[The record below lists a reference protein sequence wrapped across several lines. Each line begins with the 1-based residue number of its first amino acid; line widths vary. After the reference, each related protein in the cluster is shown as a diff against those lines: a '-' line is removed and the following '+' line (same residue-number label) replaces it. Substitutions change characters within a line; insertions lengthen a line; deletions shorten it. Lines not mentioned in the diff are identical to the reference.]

1 MRRQH
6 LSLIAVGLLIL
17 SCAFTVMGM
26 LKECDKAV
34 SAEPESGRRGS
45 GFPNGQTQADP
56 AHSRTVMNT
65 VMADPEVAVETA
77 MTGDRT
83 LPNQQSLTATPL
95 GKGPWSVPLQRLIE
109 KGKQGSDVAAELT
122 ALLECQPGIGDQLMQ
137 LLVEGKG
144 TLLEKRAL
152 LVALGTA
159 LSMNPSPPEI
169 WIDRR
174 GVLEWVVEL
183 WIEGIEEFGE
193 MDRWLWS
200 VEGIDGHL
208 AFDLIDQFLSRP
220 ADYPDGSGKRVRWRR
235 VVTEGLQSEID
246 HEAPPWL
253 KQWALDWLAG
263 DDPEFRRIAVGILG
277 KLYSTDETELRRKLL
292 SVIRTRDVPVQLEAG
307 KEILTQTEGPQLT
320 RVLDEWADFFIR
332 HEYRGSEL
340 WAAFHQAREE
350 PLKPVLYRRGESAES
365 ESYRLWILYGSI
377 GGRDRSGHYPREWL
391 HTFEEAA
398 RLDQAQVVRYMAL
411 RLCAL
416 GWGERTTGEFL
427 ELARHSG
434 VNPEQLNRAV
444 ALLGRSGKKP

>member
-235 VVTEGLQSEID
+235 VVTEG
-246 HEAPPWL
+246 
-253 KQWALDWLAG
+253 
-263 DDPEFRRIAVGILG
+263 
-277 KLYSTDETELRRKLL
+277 
-292 SVIRTRDVPVQLEAG
+292 
-307 KEILTQTEGPQLT
+307 
-320 RVLDEWADFFIR
+320 
-332 HEYRGSEL
+332 
-340 WAAFHQAREE
+340 
-350 PLKPVLYRRGESAES
+350 
-365 ESYRLWILYGSI
+365 
-377 GGRDRSGHYPREWL
+377 
-391 HTFEEAA
+391 
-398 RLDQAQVVRYMAL
+398 
-411 RLCAL
+411 
-416 GWGERTTGEFL
+416 
-427 ELARHSG
+427 
-434 VNPEQLNRAV
+434 
-444 ALLGRSGKKP
+444 